1 MANLPEFMNLRR
13 KALKLTVGKL
23 AVQLNLNPATV
34 HKYLSGVRPLPETRV
49 ALFRDTLCP
58 SEELKDEFNSLY
70 EKFQVGRTRSPL
82 ELAIDSPEATLRM
95 ATLNF
100 WPFAGEKLSSEEDP
114 DNEFNEEVSSKAFME
129 KFVEK
134 CLSLAVVHLETV
146 DVGRRLP
153 KGQIPFD
160 MNQRIDAV
168 ERRKVDFIFNLMSL
182 QRLKRLT
189 FIPVPIRIAVNA
201 LVFQTPSADGQ
212 EQDFARLSAAK
223 RLLVYGE
230 QPASEPFLVITI
242 ANEIGHVFMEQAHGL
257 KEIGKTF
264 RADELHTHCLDPQP
278 TLDAAF
284 LEETMRTRSK
294 HAPVMLVADE
304 HTILSVLGLLKNEAA
319 LVLPPNSDQAVIHS
333 VERRIPP
340 AFYFGIGMRRTNNSA
355 LIDYLQ
361 QTFTACLSVESESIA
376 EWYRDLYY
384 QLVRFVRKRLATTGI
399 YTGGILRTTQRVG
412 DPPPQG
418 ADSAEWG
425 RRLATLAEQNARA
438 VARRTLTLSR
448 RSLENLPPEMA
459 PWRPILS
466 RARELIEVK
475 DGGDRGRIREIIFHC
490 ARMALGRDPYSHE
503 SGSIQLLHE
512 LTPQSGPTPADER
525 ALDNASVNCPEGQW
539 PDFLYLME
547 LELDMDL
554 SDLRKCNERWFRHSW
569 DLGRLIS
576 RIQLLLEASRDSR
589 LVLTIRDFNA
599 KYDLETYVRMRA
611 LDAQIDL
618 LTMNSEIKK
627 ELVSP
632 NPFVKRILAFR
643 LGETAGFLDA
653 EFLPPA
659 NILPNVGNETPYDVG
674 TEIQPHGTILIRRLY
689 VADHLHGGGI
699 SRRLIRRI
707 VEEGNDSLQKGI
719 WLGGNSWTAHDRR
732 KFRRAG
738 FFPIDNNRLLYEFKL
753 T

>member
-340 AFYFGIGMRRTNNSA
+340 AFYFGIGMRRTITFSRPSPLAYPLNPRASRSGIGISTISSSDLFGNA
-355 LIDYLQ
+355 LQRPAFIRAAFYALPNAWATRRRKG
-361 QTFTACLSVESESIA
+361 QTLRSGA
-376 EWYRDLYY
+376 E
-384 QLVRFVRKRLATTGI
+384 G
-399 YTGGILRTTQRVG
+399 
-412 DPPPQG
+412 
-418 ADSAEWG
+418 
-425 RRLATLAEQNARA
+425 
-438 VARRTLTLSR
+438 SR
-448 RSLENLPPEMA
+448 PSPNRMPVPSPEERSL
-459 PWRPILS
+459 
-466 RARELIEVK
+466 
-475 DGGDRGRIREIIFHC
+475 
-490 ARMALGRDPYSHE
+490 
-503 SGSIQLLHE
+503 
-512 LTPQSGPTPADER
+512 
-525 ALDNASVNCPEGQW
+525 
-539 PDFLYLME
+539 
-547 LELDMDL
+547 
-554 SDLRKCNERWFRHSW
+554 
-569 DLGRLIS
+569 
-576 RIQLLLEASRDSR
+576 
-589 LVLTIRDFNA
+589 
-599 KYDLETYVRMRA
+599 
-611 LDAQIDL
+611 
-618 LTMNSEIKK
+618 
-627 ELVSP
+627 
-632 NPFVKRILAFR
+632 
-643 LGETAGFLDA
+643 
-653 EFLPPA
+653 
-659 NILPNVGNETPYDVG
+659 
-674 TEIQPHGTILIRRLY
+674 
-689 VADHLHGGGI
+689 
-699 SRRLIRRI
+699 
-707 VEEGNDSLQKGI
+707 
-719 WLGGNSWTAHDRR
+719 
-732 KFRRAG
+732 
-738 FFPIDNNRLLYEFKL
+738 
-753 T
+753 